1 MVTLRRAS
9 RWKWTLLAPAM
20 VELLSAGPAWA
31 QAGAGAAPDA
41 GQSLADITVTA
52 RKVPEALVKAPLSVT
67 SISGDTIVAAGLQ
80 TITDLTRLAPNVD
93 ISGGIAGQ
101 LQGQISIRG
110 ISTLVRNIGLE
121 TGVGIYVDGVYV
133 GRPENFV
140 QHLLDVDRVE
150 IARGPQGTEYGKN
163 TIAGVINVQTHQPD
177 ADPGASF
184 RVDAGNYDYWRGEA
198 VVGTR
203 VNDQLSVRGAVAY
216 ARQDG
221 FYKHLS
227 GGKDAGSTDL
237 LTWRLSAK
245 YAPTDQLSFLLR
257 WDGLRDRGTPA
268 FFQAD
273 ALAGFPADFPS
284 RHPHHINNNRPNR
297 LHRDSQGISLTSEW
311 VSDDMT
317 VTSITAYRHS
327 SYDASLDDD
336 QEQVDFV
343 SVDDFGDKSH
353 FFSQELR
360 LAGEAGKLR
369 YLVGAYYFDQMVRTD
384 RGLGLGADL
393 LAPFGITVS
402 PVLTT
407 RGSVSTESGALF
419 GRLDYQLTE
428 RLSVSGGIR
437 YTREKKRA
445 HFVQND
451 VTGIFPFLGF
461 PDLVFDGRSND
472 KDWSPS
478 ASLSYE
484 VADNATFYARFSRG
498 FKSAAYNVDIASSP
512 NGLTARPERAT
523 SYEVGFK
530 ALTLDQRLR
539 FNIAA
544 FHTDYD
550 QLQVSQVLGNGLA
563 LTNAGKAKIEGV
575 EGEMSLALSPRLH
588 LEGNAA
594 VLHAHY
600 KRFDN
605 CGIPK
610 SVAPLNGPFFTNC
623 AGNDLA
629 LAPHF
634 SAYGAAQYEVPVAF
648 GTVFARGDVDYRS
661 TVYFEPTNSDAF
673 KSDPR
678 TLISLRLGLRHG
690 AWTAVAWVENL
701 TDRTYKVYADDR
713 SGIGVLRT
721 AAYGPPR
728 TYGVTFSSKF

>member
-1 MVTLRRAS
+1 MGNLRSRS
-9 RWKWTLLAPAM
+9 RWKWALLAPLTM
-20 VELLSAGPAWA
+20 ELLAAGTAWG
-31 QAGAGAAPDA
+31 QTRDDRAANVDQP
-41 GQSLADITVTA
+41 LADITVTA
-52 RKVPEALVKAPLSVT
+52 RKVPETLLKAPLSVT
-67 SISGDTIVAAGLQ
+67 SVSGDSIVAAGLQ
-80 TITDLTRLAPNVD
+80 TITDLTRVAPNVD

-150 IARGPQGTEYGKN
+150 IVRGPQGTEYGKN
-163 TIAGVINVQTHQPD
+163 TIAGVINVQTKQPD
-177 ADPGASF
+177 VDTGASF
-184 RVDAGNYDYWRGEA
+184 RIDAGNYDYWRGEA
-198 VVGTR
+198 VMGAR
-203 VNDQLSVRGAVAY
+203 LNEQLSVRGAVAY

-273 ALAGFPADFPS
+273 ALAGYPADFPS
-284 RHPHHINNNRPNR
+284 RAPHHINNNRPDR
-297 LHRDSQGISLTSEW
+297 LSRDSQGVSLTSEW
-311 VSDDMT
+311 QADDMT
-317 VTSITAYRHS
+317 VTSITAYRDS

-343 SVDDFGDKSH
+343 SLDNFSDSSH

-360 LAGEAGKLR
+360 LAGEAGRLR
-369 YLVGAYYFDQMVRTD
+369 YLVGAYYFDQLVRTD

-393 LAPFGITVS
+393 GVPGS

-407 RGSVSTESGALF
+407 RGSVKTQSGALF
-419 GRLDYQLTE
+419 GRLDYQLTDQ
-428 RLSVSGGIR
+428 LSVSGGIR
-437 YTREKKRA
+437 YTKEKKRA

-451 VTGIFPFLGF
+451 VTGIFAFLGL
-461 PDLVFDGRSND
+461 PNLTFDGRSND
-472 KDWSPS
+472 DDWSPS
-478 ASLSYE
+478 ASISYT
-484 VADNATFYARFSRG
+484 VANNANLYARFSRG
-498 FKSAAYNVDIASSP
+498 FKSAAYNVDIASSV
-512 NGLTARPERAT
+512 NGLTARPEKAT

-530 ALTLDQRLR
+530 AVTFDNRLR
-539 FNIAA
+539 LNLAA

-550 QLQVSQVLGNGLA
+550 RLQVSQVLGTGIA
-563 LTNAGKAKIEGV
+563 LTNAGKARIEGV
-575 EGEMSLALSPRLH
+575 EAEMSLALTPRLL

-594 VLHAHY
+594 VLDAHY
-600 KRFDN
+600 KQFDS
-605 CGIPK
+605 CGVPG
-610 SVAPLNGPFFTNC
+610 SGGRQSTDC
-623 AGNDLA
+623 SGNDLV

-634 SAYGAAQYEVPVAF
+634 SGYGAVQYEVPVAF

-661 TVYFEPTNSDAF
+661 SVYFEPTNSAAF
-673 KSDPR
+673 KGDAR
-678 TLISLRLGLRHG
+678 ALLSLRMGVRHG
-690 AWTAVAWVENL
+690 AWSVAAWVENL
-701 TDRTYKVYADDR
+701 TNRTYKTYADDR

-728 TYGVTFSSKF
+728 TYGISLSSKF

>member
-1 MVTLRRAS
+1 MGNLRSRS
-9 RWKWTLLAPAM
+9 RWKWALLAPLTM
-20 VELLSAGPAWA
+20 ELLAAGTAWG
-31 QAGAGAAPDA
+31 QTRDDRAANVDQP
-41 GQSLADITVTA
+41 LADITVTA
-52 RKVPEALVKAPLSVT
+52 RKVPETLLKAPLSVT
-67 SISGDTIVAAGLQ
+67 SVSGDSIVAAGLQ
-80 TITDLTRLAPNVD
+80 TITDLTRVAPNVD

-150 IARGPQGTEYGKN
+150 IVRGPQGTEYGKN
-163 TIAGVINVQTHQPD
+163 TIAGVINVQTKQPD
-177 ADPGASF
+177 VDTGASF
-184 RVDAGNYDYWRGEA
+184 RIDAGNYDYWRGEA
-198 VVGTR
+198 VMGAR
-203 VNDQLSVRGAVAY
+203 LNEQLSVRGAVAY

-273 ALAGFPADFPS
+273 ALAGYPADFPS
-284 RHPHHINNNRPNR
+284 RAPHHINNNRPDR
-297 LHRDSQGISLTSEW
+297 LSRDSQGVSLTSEW
-311 VSDDMT
+311 QADDMT
-317 VTSITAYRHS
+317 VTSITAYRDS

-343 SVDDFGDKSH
+343 SLDNFSDSSH

-360 LAGEAGKLR
+360 LAGEAGRLR
-369 YLVGAYYFDQMVRTD
+369 YLVGAYYFDQLVRTD

-393 LAPFGITVS
+393 GVPGS

-407 RGSVSTESGALF
+407 RGSVKTQSGALF
-419 GRLDYQLTE
+419 GRLDYQLTDQ
-428 RLSVSGGIR
+428 LSVSGGIR
-437 YTREKKRA
+437 YTKEKKRA

-451 VTGIFPFLGF
+451 VTDTFKNFGLPNL
-461 PDLVFDGRSND
+461 PFDGRSND
-472 KDWSPS
+472 DDWSPS
-478 ASLSYE
+478 ASISYT
-484 VADNATFYARFSRG
+484 VANNANLYARFSRG
-498 FKSAAYNVDIASSP
+498 FKSAAYNVDIASSV
-512 NGLTARPERAT
+512 NGLTARPEKAT

-530 ALTLDQRLR
+530 TVTFDNRLR
-539 FNIAA
+539 LNLAA

-550 QLQVSQVLGNGLA
+550 RLQVSQVLGTGIA
-563 LTNAGKAKIEGV
+563 LTNAGKARIEGV
-575 EGEMSLALSPRLH
+575 EAEMSLALTPRLL

-594 VLHAHY
+594 VLDAHY
-600 KRFDN
+600 KRFDS
-605 CGIPK
+605 CGVPG
-610 SVAPLNGPFFTNC
+610 SGGRQSTDC
-623 AGNDLA
+623 SGNDLV

-634 SAYGAAQYEVPVAF
+634 SGYGAVQYEVPVAF

-661 TVYFEPTNSDAF
+661 SVYFEPTNSAAF
-673 KSDPR
+673 KGDAR
-678 TLISLRLGLRHG
+678 ALLSLRMGVRHG
-690 AWTAVAWVENL
+690 AWSVAAWVENL
-701 TDRTYKVYADDR
+701 TNRTYKTYADDR

-728 TYGVTFSSKF
+728 TYGISLSSKF

>member
-1 MVTLRRAS
+1 MI
-9 RWKWTLLAPAM
+9 APLTA
-20 VELLSAGPAWA
+20 ELLSTGAAWA
-31 QAGAGAAPDA
+31 QAGDDRGTAADR
-41 GQSLADITVTA
+41 SWADITITA
-52 RKVPEALVKAPLSVT
+52 RKVPETLLAAPLSVT
-67 SISGDTIVAAGLQ
+67 SVSGDTIVAAGIQ
-80 TITDLTRLAPNVD
+80 TITDLTRLAPDVD

-140 QHLLDVDRVE
+140 QHLLDIDRVE
-150 IARGPQGTEYGKN
+150 IVRGPQGTEYGKN
-163 TIAGVINVQTHQPD
+163 TIAGVINVQTKQPD
-177 ADPGASF
+177 ADPGASV

-198 VVGTR
+198 AMGAR
-203 VNDQLSVRGAVAY
+203 LNDQLSVRGAVAY
-216 ARQDG
+216 TRQDG

-237 LTWRLSAK
+237 LTWRLSTK

-273 ALAGFPADFPS
+273 VLAGYPADFPS
-284 RHPHHINNNRPNR
+284 RHPHRINNNRPNR
-297 LHRDSQGISLTSEW
+297 LNRDSQGISLTSEW
-311 VSDDMT
+311 QSDDVT

-343 SVDDFGDKSH
+343 SVDDFSDSSR

-360 LAGEAGKLR
+360 LAGGAGKLR
-369 YLVGAYYFDQMVRTD
+369 YLVGAYYFDQTVHTD

-393 LAPFGITVS
+393 LAPFGIMAS

-407 RGSVSTESGALF
+407 RGSVKTQSGALF
-419 GRLDYQLTE
+419 GRLDYPLTD
-428 RLSVSGGIR
+428 RLTLSGGVR

-445 HFVQND
+445 QFAQND
-451 VTGIFPFLGF
+451 VTGIFPLLGF
-461 PDLVFDGRSND
+461 PDLTFNGRSND
-472 KDWSPS
+472 DDWSPS
-478 ASLSYE
+478 ASISYE
-484 VADNATFYARFSRG
+484 VAAKANLYARFSRG
-498 FKSAAYNVDIASSP
+498 FKSAAYNVDIASSLA
-512 NGLTARPERAT
+512 GLTARPEKAT
-523 SYEVGFK
+523 SYEVGLK
-530 ALTLDQRLR
+530 AVMLDNRARL
-539 FNIAA
+539 NVAA

-550 QLQVSQVLGNGLA
+550 QLQISQVLGNGLA
-563 LTNAGKAKIEGV
+563 LTNAGKARIEGI
-575 EGEMSLALSPRLH
+575 ESELSLALSPRLT

-594 VLHAHY
+594 VLDAHY

-605 CGIPK
+605 CGVPQ
-610 SVAPLNGPFFTNC
+610 SVGGGVTNC
-623 AGNDLA
+623 AGNDLV

-634 SAYGAAQYEVPVAF
+634 TAYGAIQYEVPVSF
-648 GTVFARGDVDYRS
+648 GTIFARGDADYRS

-678 TLISLRLGLRHG
+678 TLLGLRVGVRHG
-690 AWTAVAWVENL
+690 PGSIVAWVDNL
-701 TDRTYKVYADDR
+701 TDETYKTYADDR
-713 SGIGVLRT
+713 SGIGVPRT
-721 AAYGPPR
+721 AAYGAPR
-728 TYGVTFSSKF
+728 TFGISLAYKF